1 MAMPELSE
9 KEAAKIADAQD
20 NTYGEPKKITSTLNE
35 VVDQMFPAYETKWPE
50 QPWSKELLTLQ
61 DKYIKSQARVKKL
74 EEQLEMKT
82 KQVKFLQ
89 EKLREK

>member
-1 MAMPELSE
+1 
-9 KEAAKIADAQD
+9 
-20 NTYGEPKKITSTLNE
+20 
-35 VVDQMFPAYETKWPE
+35 MFPAYETKWPE

-61 DKYIKSQARVKKL
+61 DKYIKSQARVKEL
-74 EEQLEMKT
+74 EEQLDMKT